1 MSGLKSF
8 DEYVALAEQAH
19 GHLCAG
25 QILGVR
31 LALYGLRLLGLD
43 DPAGKDRKRLI
54 TFVEIDR
61 CATDAIAV
69 VTGCRIG
76 KRALKFRDF
85 GKMAATFC
93 DLERDRAVRVV
104 ALESARERARQIYS
118 EEADDRRRQMLA
130 YRSLADEEL
139 FSHQWVRVRIEECDR
154 PGFRAPKPVCQLCG
168 EPVSFRREVVREGRT
183 VCRSCAG
190 ERYYE
195 PLTLRRYYITDRR
208 ALGGG
213 VETLLDNIGR
223 VAALGVE
230 MIQVREKDLPDCE
243 LLALIRRAVE
253 RVSSHGTRILVN
265 GRPDIA
271 LAAGA
276 HGVHLPA
283 GSPPPARWRRALP
296 EGLLWGVSC
305 HSAAEA
311 ADASAGGADF
321 VVFGPV
327 FATPSKAGYGPPLG
341 LGQLREAV
349 SAASIPL
356 YALGGITPENAEEC
370 VQAGAGGIAGIS
382 LFQH

>member
-54 TFVEIDR
+54 VFVEIDR

-104 ALESARERARQIYS
+104 ALESARERARQNYP
-118 EEADDRRRQMLA
+118 EVADDRRRQMLA

-139 FSHQWVRVRIEECDR
+139 FSHQWVRARIEECDR
-154 PGFRAPKPVCQLCG
+154 PGFQAPKAVCQVCG
-168 EPVSFRREVVREGRT
+168 EPVSFHREVVREGRT
-183 VCRSCAG
+183 VCRFCAG

-195 PLTLRRYYITDRR
+195 PLTPRRYYITDRR

-213 VETLLDNIGR
+213 LEGLLDNIGR
-223 VAALGVE
+223 VAAQGVE
-230 MIQVREKDLPDCE
+230 MIQIREKDLPDRE
-243 LLALIRRAVE
+243 LVALVRRAVE
-253 RVSSHGTRILVN
+253 RVSSRGTRILVN

-283 GSPPPARWRRALP
+283 GSPPPARWRKALP

-305 HSAAEA
+305 HSAAEVA
-311 ADASAGGADF
+311 GASAGGADF

-349 SAASIPL
+349 SAASLPL
-356 YALGGITPENAEEC
+356 YALGGITIENAEEC
-370 VQAGAGGIAGIS
+370 VRAGAGGIAGIS